1 MLDNDLL
8 IEQFGNKST
17 FYELFK
23 SMKFEKHKW
32 DWYNSNEVNI
42 NCSQE
47 YLM

>member
-23 SMKFEKHKW
+23 
-32 DWYNSNEVNI
+32 
-42 NCSQE
+42 
-47 YLM
+47 YLYEIWEA